1 MTLADLPTS
10 LDLGALRALVRGPKQ
25 TATLAGLGGKEPAI
39 SYLRVSTKDQA
50 TRNGLEEGLS
60 IPAQR
65 EAADRKADQLGAV
78 IVAEFIEPG
87 ESAKTARRKALQEML
102 DYIANN
108 PVRYCIINKVDRL
121 ARNRLDDAIIH
132 ATLREAG
139 VTLVSVTENI
149 DETPSGMLM
158 HGIMAS
164 IAEFY
169 SLNLAQEVTKGLVQK
184 ASLGGTPNKAPIGYL
199 NVRTIDA
206 KGHEIRDIAL
216 DPDRAELIRFA
227 FTAYASGNWSL
238 STLARELETRG
249 LNTRP
254 TPSFP
259 AKPVTTKLLHT
270 ILTNPYYQGIVTYRE
285 VTYPGTHEPLVTPE
299 TFDRVQTILHQ
310 NNVVGDKPQKYD
322 HYLKGS
328 IYCGC
333 GKRLMYERPRNHQG
347 IAYDYFTCTGRRLK
361 RNTCQRSAIL
371 VHRVEDHITHAYQQ
385 QGVTSDEATRIKSVL
400 GRVFDALAAASADER
415 ATLSAQ
421 KAKLEAEQVKL
432 LQAHYADAIPIDL
445 LKTEQ
450 DRIRASLHAINS
462 RLDSLGTLYANAKIG
477 LDAILDIL
485 TDLGDLYAKAEP
497 AERRM
502 LNRALF
508 TKITIDDAEHVTT
521 EPVQTIATILATD
534 TSPNNARTLPHDE
547 AGQGS
552 NVTGYVGLSE
562 RCGNRRR
569 VVERLISAWKRGVGE
584 VRSPVDPIVFA
595 ESEAVTEPMR
605 RSRTPLTEQEVDA
618 MRTARSN
625 GVSVSTAAKQFTV
638 HRGTVWAKTHY

>member
-285 VTYPGTHEPLVTPE
+285 VTYPGTHEPLVT
-299 TFDRVQTILHQ
+299 
-310 NNVVGDKPQKYD
+310 
-322 HYLKGS
+322 
-328 IYCGC
+328 
-333 GKRLMYERPRNHQG
+333 
-347 IAYDYFTCTGRRLK
+347 
-361 RNTCQRSAIL
+361 
-371 VHRVEDHITHAYQQ
+371 
-385 QGVTSDEATRIKSVL
+385 
-400 GRVFDALAAASADER
+400 
-415 ATLSAQ
+415 
-421 KAKLEAEQVKL
+421 LEC
-432 LQAHYADAIPIDL
+432 
-445 LKTEQ
+445 
-450 DRIRASLHAINS
+450 S
-462 RLDSLGTLYANAKIG
+462 R
-477 LDAILDIL
+477 
-485 TDLGDLYAKAEP
+485 
-497 AERRM
+497 
-502 LNRALF
+502 
-508 TKITIDDAEHVTT
+508 
-521 EPVQTIATILATD
+521 
-534 TSPNNARTLPHDE
+534 
-547 AGQGS
+547 
-552 NVTGYVGLSE
+552 
-562 RCGNRRR
+562 
-569 VVERLISAWKRGVGE
+569 
-584 VRSPVDPIVFA
+584 
-595 ESEAVTEPMR
+595 
-605 RSRTPLTEQEVDA
+605 
-618 MRTARSN
+618 
-625 GVSVSTAAKQFTV
+625 
-638 HRGTVWAKTHY
+638 